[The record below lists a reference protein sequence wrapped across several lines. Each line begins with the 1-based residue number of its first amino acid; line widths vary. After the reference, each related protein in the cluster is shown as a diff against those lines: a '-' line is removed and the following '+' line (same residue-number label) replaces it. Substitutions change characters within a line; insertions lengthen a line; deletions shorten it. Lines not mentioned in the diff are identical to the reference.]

1 MAGIC
6 TLSKHDDRG
15 PARVR
20 PGHAQTLFLFR
31 MAPSKICEA
40 ILTLRSKEIAGTLRN
55 AILPRMADGP
65 ERLKA
70 LIAAINA
77 ARWLA
82 DMRNGMGFHFPSF
95 VQWKPFTTSDHD
107 WVDDVIFVGNQTG
120 NTFYDASDSI
130 AQHWMFRQY
139 APDVRA
145 AIDPL
150 INEVIGL
157 LRVVSPPSL

>member
-1 MAGIC
+1 
-6 TLSKHDDRG
+6 
-15 PARVR
+15 
-20 PGHAQTLFLFR
+20 
-31 MAPSKICEA
+31 
-40 ILTLRSKEIAGTLRN
+40 
-55 AILPRMADGP
+55 MADGP

-70 LIAAINA
+70 LNAAINA

-95 VQWKPFTTSDHD
+95 AQWKPFTTPDDD
-107 WVDDVIFVGNQTG
+107 WVDDFIFVGNQTG

-145 AIDPL
+145 AVDPL
-150 INEVIGL
+150 INEMIGL
-157 LRVVSPPSL
+157 LRVMNSFLEDTLGVFVAEVLLAGNGQHKIVGKVVAPLHDKVSIPFWTSFRKDK